1 MWLSSA
7 TPKIF
12 ATGRTPSSSGSIP
25 GAGFTTN
32 TATRP
37 DSYHYRGWPLRFSNL
52 RGPAMNNVDANIRK
66 LWPLKD
72 RGATIEVRGEALN
85 AFNRARFANPNTD
98 RFNTAFGQ
106 ITATANYARQ
116 IQAVFRLNF

>member
-1 MWLSSA
+1 MIPSA
-7 TPKIF
+7 
-12 ATGRTPSSSGSIP
+12 APS
-25 GAGFTTN
+25 T
-32 TATRP
+32 
-37 DSYHYRGWPLRFSNL
+37 SNYA
-52 RGPAMNNVDANIRK
+52 RD
-66 LWPLKD
+66 
-72 RGATIEVRGEALN
+72 TIEVRGEALN